1 MEMGLVPK
9 HGDHIAAQSAGRTP
23 NAHPK
28 VLLIESNTPWL
39 DSIVNP
45 VNLFDISTIN
55 HNEP

>member
-1 MEMGLVPK
+1 MGLVPK